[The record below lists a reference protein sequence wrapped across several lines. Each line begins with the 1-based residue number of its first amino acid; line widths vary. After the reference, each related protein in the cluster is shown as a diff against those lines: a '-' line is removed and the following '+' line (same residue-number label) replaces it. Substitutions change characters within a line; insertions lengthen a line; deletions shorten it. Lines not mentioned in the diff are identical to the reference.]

1 MNKTH
6 YYGDL
11 VRKLFLLSATL
22 MIITLPF
29 MSTYIEVPIYV
40 SILAALFISI
50 FAGITNPLQRWVAFL
65 NLIVSFLGAFIFEMA
80 AIGGYTTYSVTH
92 RAFWVNQIEAV
103 IFMFALYYTTK
114 TVRGML
120 LK

>member
-1 MNKTH
+1 MNKQH

-11 VRKLFLLSATL
+11 VRKLFMLSAIF
-22 MIITLPF
+22 MIVALPF
-29 MSTYIEVPIYV
+29 MTAYIEVPIYI

-65 NLIVSFLGAFIFEMA
+65 NLIIAFLGAFIFELA
-80 AIGGYTTYSVTH
+80 AIDGYTTYSVTH
-92 RAFWVNQIEAV
+92 RAFWVNQIEAI